1 MATVQGHC
9 DTQFLALK
17 ELFASKLTNGDELGA
32 CIVINVNGTNVV
44 DIWGGHADPAHTA
57 LWDRDTI
64 TNVWSST
71 KTVAAFAVLLA
82 HDRGLLDVDQPVA
95 KYWPEFAANGKEG
108 VLVRHVLAHAS
119 GVSGWETPLAAE
131 QVADLPL
138 TTSLLA
144 QQAPWWEPGTASG
157 YHMTS
162 FGHLLGEL
170 IRRVTGKSMKEFVAL
185 EIAGPLGADFQI
197 GAREED
203 WSRVASLV
211 EPPPMDID
219 FSKMDPNGPALKTFV
234 NPPLGP
240 HVAKED
246 WWRKGDIPGGNGHSN
261 ARGLNLMLSAIS
273 NGGVVNGKQIISQKT
288 IDLIWREQTN
298 GIDLVL
304 GLPLRFG
311 IGYALGG
318 GATVQALPWM
328 PTEDV
333 CFWGGYGG
341 SFEVM
346 DRQRHVTFSYV
357 MNKMG
362 AGILGND
369 RTAEFV
375 ELTWKI
381 LNEAANTERL

>member
-1 MATVQGHC
+1 MATVQGNC
-9 DTQFLALK
+9 DSQFSALK
-17 ELFASKLTNGDELGA
+17 DLFASKLAAGDELGA
-32 CIVINVNGTNVV
+32 NIVININGTNVV
-44 DIWGGHADPAHTA
+44 DIWGGYADAAHTQP
-57 LWDRDTI
+57 WDRDTI

-71 KTVAAFAVLLA
+71 KCIAAFAVLLA

-95 KYWPEFAANGKEG
+95 KYWPEFAANGKDG

-119 GVSGWETPLAAE
+119 GVSGWETPIAPE
-131 QVADLPL
+131 QLADLPY

-144 QQAPWWEPGTASG
+144 EQAPWWEPGTASG

-162 FGHLLGEL
+162 YGHHLGEL
-170 IRRVTGKSMKEFVAL
+170 IRRVTGKSMKEFVAQ

-203 WSRVASLV
+203 WPRVASLI

-219 FSKMDPNGPALKTFV
+219 FSKMDPKAPALKTFV

-240 HVAKED
+240 HAAKED
-246 WWRKGDIPGGNGHSN
+246 WWRKADIPAGNGHAN
-261 ARGLNLMLSAIS
+261 ARGLNLILSVIS
-273 NGGVVNGKQIISQKT
+273 NGGVVNGKQFISQKT

-298 GIDLVL
+298 GPDLVL
-304 GLPLRFG
+304 GVPLRFG
-311 IGYALGG
+311 IGFGLGG
-318 GATVQALPWM
+318 GATAQGLPWL

-333 CFWGGYGG
+333 CFWCGYGG
-341 SFEVM
+341 SFQVM

-362 AGILGND
+362 AGILGSE
-369 RTAEFV
+369 RSSQYV
-375 ELTWKI
+375 ELTWK
-381 LNEAANTERL
+381 LLKEAAISERL